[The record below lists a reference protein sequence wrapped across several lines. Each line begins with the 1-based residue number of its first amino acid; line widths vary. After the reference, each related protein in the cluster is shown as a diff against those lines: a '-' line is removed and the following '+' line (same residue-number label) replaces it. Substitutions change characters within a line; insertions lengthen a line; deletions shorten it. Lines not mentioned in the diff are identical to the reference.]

1 MALLN
6 LFLYGTLS
14 DYLASPASYPTLTQ
28 HHISKL
34 RQLTLVSLASSARTL
49 DYSRLLSELKL
60 NVYIADGNLQF
71 DGIGATGSSGSSA
84 DDQAMRKDLTTIR
97 ALEDVIIE
105 AMYAGLLTGRFDQRS
120 GKFHIDSVMG
130 RDVGGDVELK
140 QMEDALRAW

>member
-1 MALLN
+1 MN

-28 HHISKL
+28 NHISKL

-49 DYSRLLSELKL
+49 DYARLLSELKL

-71 DGIGATGSSGSSA
+71 DGIGGSSSSASSA
-84 DDQAMRKDLTTIR
+84 DDQSALKDLTTIR

-105 AMYAGLLTGRFDQRS
+105 AIYAGLLTGRFDQRS
-120 GKFHIDSVMG
+120 GRFHVDSVMG